1 MIRFENISLFGSKL
15 VDEYV
20 VPVQV
25 VGPRIVDDTNF
36 IPMSEAVKQLSKT
49 GNLTKGVIEGY
60 YDFPDGRDDGR
71 KVDVARLR
79 PEIVELSVS
88 AREKAQKLKE
98 DLKTATAKAKK
109 AAADKAFFDSL
120 KVKKEESVKKE

>member
-1 MIRFENISLFGSKL
+1 MERFEKISLFGSKI
-15 VDEYV
+15 VDSYE

-49 GNLTKGVIEGY
+49 GNLSKGVIEGF
-60 YDFPDGRDDGR
+60 YDFPDGVDNGL
-71 KVDVARLR
+71 KVDVARMR
-79 PEIVELSVS
+79 PEIVELSTE
-88 AREKAQKLKE
+88 ARKKAEKLKK
-98 DLKTATAKAKK
+98 DLKTAQAKANK

-120 KVKKEESVKKE
+120 QKQKVENHKE

>member
-1 MIRFENISLFGSKL
+1 MKRFDKISLFGSKL
-15 VDEYV
+15 VDNYE

-71 KVDVARLR
+71 KVDVARMR
-79 PEIVELSVS
+79 PEIVELSVE
-88 AREKAQKLKE
+88 ARKKAEKLKQ
-98 DLKTATAKAKK
+98 DLKEATAKAKK
-109 AAADKAFFDSL
+109 AAADKAFFESL
-120 KVKKEESVKKE
+120 KAEKQEKAVKE

>member
-1 MIRFENISLFGSKL
+1 MKRFDKISLFGSKL
-15 VDEYV
+15 VDNYE

-71 KVDVARLR
+71 KVDVARMR
-79 PEIVELSVS
+79 PEIVELSVE
-88 AREKAQKLKE
+88 ARKKAEKLKQ
-98 DLKTATAKAKK
+98 DLKDATAKAKK
-109 AAADKAFFDSL
+109 AAADKAFFESL
-120 KVKKEESVKKE
+120 KAEKQEKAVKE

>member
-1 MIRFENISLFGSKL
+1 MERFEKISLFGSKI
-15 VDEYV
+15 VDSYE

-49 GNLTKGVIEGY
+49 GNLSKGVIEGF
-60 YDFPDGRDDGR
+60 YDFPDGVDNGL
-71 KVDVARLR
+71 KVDVARMR
-79 PEIVELSVS
+79 PEIVELSTE
-88 AREKAQKLKE
+88 ARKKAEKLKK
-98 DLKTATAKAKK
+98 DLKTAQAKANK

-120 KVKKEESVKKE
+120 QKQKVENPKE